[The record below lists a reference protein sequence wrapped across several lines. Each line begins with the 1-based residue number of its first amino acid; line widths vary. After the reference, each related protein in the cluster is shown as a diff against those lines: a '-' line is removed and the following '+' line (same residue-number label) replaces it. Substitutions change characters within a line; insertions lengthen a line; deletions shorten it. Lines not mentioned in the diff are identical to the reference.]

1 MLTLS
6 APAPMTS
13 YKCGLFSCA
22 GTSPE
27 ATVTLIQLQRLAND
41 AAAKLGITDRIVPD
55 GKIGSQTVDLIQ
67 LIAVQLADDQ
77 TSMIKDLWAASKEE
91 ITQSAPAILDELRR
105 VAEAGP
111 SPGPKLPTPAGSTP
125 PVIRVR
131 PSLTI
136 DANGSLAPLPMPGG
150 DVFIPTVKTSYV
162 TAGIAAGVVALV
174 GGVAFA
180 LHKRRGSSTAMAGAR
195 PRKTR
200 DEYRIEVDYGY
211 GHGWEYEIA
220 EATRAEGKKRLAE
233 YRANAPQYPA
243 RMVKRRV
250 KI

>member
-55 GKIGSQTVDLIQ
+55 GKIGSKTVDLIQ

-111 SPGPKLPTPAGSTP
+111 SPGPRLPTPAGSTP
-125 PVIRVR
+125 PVIRIR
-131 PSLTI
+131 PGLTI
-136 DANGSLAPLPMPGG
+136 DANGSLAPTTPGLT
-150 DVFIPTVKTSYV
+150 VFVPTVKTPYV
-162 TAGIAAGVVALV
+162 AAGIAAGVAAIV

-180 LHKRRGSSTAMAGAR
+180 LHKRRGPSTAMAGAR

-200 DEYRIEVDYGY
+200 DEYRIEVNYGY
-211 GHGWEYEIA
+211 GHGWEHEIS
-220 EATRAEGKKRLAE
+220 EDSRTEGKKRLAE
-233 YRANAPQYPA
+233 YRANAPQYPV